1 MQRVVMFTEDFVV
14 AARAQEA
21 GDFERCSIEIVLS
34 LEGAGLSMVD
44 NDQRVE
50 IAYFGVT
57 R

>member
-1 MQRVVMFTEDFVV
+1 MQRVLLFTEDIYQ
-14 AARAQEA
+14 ATRAQEA
-21 GDFERCSIEIVLS
+21 GEFERIELEVVLS

-44 NDQRVE
+44 NEKRQE

>member
-1 MQRVVMFTEDFVV
+1 MFTEDFVV